1 MKMVKLSAFL
11 LVFACLIFST
21 GCADELKN
29 LRIRN
34 ATQDELIKELGSELQ
49 AAKLELARLQR
60 EVTAIQD
67 RSNINA
73 EALLQ
78 QINALEKQLADK
90 KALISQM
97 QQQLLHGGAALP
109 VELCAMLEDFAEG
122 QNMVVYDSNHGIVKF
137 SSDLL
142 FEKGSDSVA
151 PRARDAVKALCNIL
165 NTEQGRKF
173 DIIIAGHTDNI
184 RIGRPETKAKH
195 PTNWHLGSHRAIAV
209 LNVMKKNKIAPE
221 RMSTR
226 GFGEYRPIAPNKPN
240 NRGNPQ
246 NRRVEIYIVAKGV

>member
-1 MKMVKLSAFL
+1 MKIVKLSALFL
-11 LVFACLIFST
+11 VCACLMFAT

-49 AAKLELARLQR
+49 TAKLEFERLQR
-60 EVTAIQD
+60 EVTAVQD
-67 RSNINA
+67 RYNINTD
-73 EALLQ
+73 ALQQ
-78 QINALEKQLADK
+78 QINALEKLLADK

-109 VELCAMLEDFAEG
+109 VELSAMLEDFAKG
-122 QNMVVYDSNHGIVKF
+122 QHMVVYDSDRGIVKF

-151 PRARDAVKALCNIL
+151 PGAKDAVKAFCNIL

-209 LNVMKKNKIAPE
+209 LSIMGKNRVAPG